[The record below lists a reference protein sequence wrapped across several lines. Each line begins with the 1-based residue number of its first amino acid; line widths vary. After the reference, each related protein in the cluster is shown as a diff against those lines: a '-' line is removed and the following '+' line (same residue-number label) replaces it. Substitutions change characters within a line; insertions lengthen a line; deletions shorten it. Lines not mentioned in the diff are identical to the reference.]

1 MKKPNSL
8 IQIMSSEFF
17 GQNPRNPRSKKFLN
31 TRHSITFFFRFGR
44 SRWKLI
50 IALRK
55 KNLARDFRFF
65 WRPRKLIIG
74 KRKKKLFPK
83 KDFHLFRSR
92 RKLIIPKRK
101 KNYLCLGSAGG
112 EVGPTNLSGIELS
125 SGIPPSEFTFIP

>member
-1 MKKPNSL
+1 M
-8 IQIMSSEFF
+8 I
-17 GQNPRNPRSKKFLN
+17 RSMVFDVGVTEIGKQLLTVHF
-31 TRHSITFFFRFGR
+31 ITFFFHSGR
-44 SRWKLI
+44 RRWKLI

-55 KNLARDFRFF
+55 KNLARDFHFF

-74 KRKKKLFPK
+74 KRKKKLFPE
-83 KDFHLFRSR
+83 KDFHFFSEPAE
-92 RKLIIPKRK
+92 INYPKTEK